1 MYKITKSRDT
11 EKPTLDIK
19 TASEDPNQPAHTRS
33 INGILTVRKET
44 FFFQEFSR
52 INHMYA
58 YTYGQFCNF
67 GQLRIFHKYDGNM
80 CERYVR
86 ICHTCVNFTGMTN
99 TCTFISVTCVKIAL
113 LLFHRGYLIFSHLM
127 FIR

>member
-1 MYKITKSRDT
+1 MLNLIVHFSYLS
-11 EKPTLDIK
+11 
-19 TASEDPNQPAHTRS
+19 H
-33 INGILTVRKET
+33 VC
-44 FFFQEFSR
+44 QEFCR

-67 GQLRIFHKYDGNM
+67 GQVQIFHKNYGNR

-86 ICHTCVNFTGMTN
+86 ICHTCMKFTGVTN
-99 TCTFISVTCVKIAL
+99 TFIYVTCVKIAL
-113 LLFHRGYLIFSHLM
+113 LLFHRGYLIFSQLV